1 MQENVVQRII
11 IERIK
16 QAQEEEIWI
25 ANLKEFLIGDITKL
39 SIEEAKLCAWIALD
53 YEVDEGGLLFFSPRS
68 TEDPDR
74 RMELMRLVVPELL
87 QQDFSRTIIQVWRAD
102 TKVLT
107 EHTNES
113 GPNFTGEGLSI
124 GLSSVMWE
132 NVLIARRE
140 KENLFF
146 AANLRGMSKLLIRSI
161 SSRWITY
168 RHYRDI
174 SKKTPSCCCELMRSQ
189 GT

>member
-1 MQENVVQRII
+1 MSV
-11 IERIK
+11 
-16 QAQEEEIWI
+16 
-25 ANLKEFLIGDITKL
+25 
-39 SIEEAKLCAWIALD
+39 EEAKLCARIALD
-53 YEVDEGGLLFFSPRS
+53 YEVDEGGVLLICPRS
-68 TEDPDR
+68 TEDPDSR
-74 RMELMRLVVPELL
+74 VELIRLVVPELL

-146 AANLRGMSKLLIRSI
+146 AANLRGMFKPLTRFKQ
-161 SSRWITY
+161 SRLITY
-168 RHYRDI
+168 RHYRDL
-174 SKKTPSCCCELMRSQ
+174 SKETPSFCCGWICSQ